1 MSAQLERDYFW
12 GVFDK
17 YVEKLGNKFFVT
29 HKKNGV
35 NQAAGNINNISPM
48 AMQTICCEYK
58 YLEQTILVQ
67 VYINKN
73 EKLFNYLHEK
83 KEEIEKELGYKVEW
97 ITSGKTSSSVRRIQ
111 KRFYINKTIDKMV
124 VEIYPYILDFIRVF
138 NKFL

>member
-83 KEEIEKELGYKVEW
+83 KEGAPEDRNEDTPLPGVMSNLPVVEW
-97 ITSGKTSSSVRRIQ
+97 EKREKSRETRKKSQNFLKITFNHRLY
-111 KRFYINKTIDKMV
+111 FNID
-124 VEIYPYILDFIRVF
+124 
-138 NKFL
+138 